1 MKKFLLPL
9 FLLITMSGFAQ
20 VRISAVYGGGGNTGA
35 TYNQDFVVIFNA
47 GTSTVSLSTYSLQYA
62 SATGPTTSPFNWA
75 AVNLTGNIA
84 PGGYYLVA
92 FAIGTNGGIPLPLTA
107 DATLTSIN
115 LSGTTGKIALVN
127 SLTLLNGA
135 NGPNACSNANVADVI
150 GYGSAATCSE
160 SSPFITTGITTAQ
173 CIKRTVDCTDNNNNS
188 TDLSII
194 AVNSAAVLKN
204 SSSAPAPCTSPVITA
219 SPTNLSFVTDQGTAV
234 TNTFN
239 LSGTNLSPAAGSL
252 TVTVTA
258 PFEVSSDGGA
268 SYGSNATFNYTAGAL
283 ASTVVTVRV
292 PANAA
297 AGALTGTAT
306 CSGGGA
312 ANAVVNL
319 TGGVAKLYYSN
330 ATGNLAILATWGDMP
345 NGMGSAPADFTSPYQ
360 KFIVANRTSAVL
372 GAPWSVTGTG
382 SKIIIGIDNEPQVTV
397 TTAVPDTIENT
408 NIVDISNSG
417 VLNLQN
423 QIPPTFG
430 ELKPSSSVIFSYN
443 GANRVLLNPGTYGN
457 VTLSNG
463 QKYFKAGTFNVTGN
477 FFANDCTINGGSS
490 PFTTLVLRKNLT
502 NVNAAF
508 EDSTTGFP
516 NRLTLQLSNPPG
528 LQFDNVLDVTGELAL
543 FRLTVDTT
551 DAFNKTITLTSG
563 GKITIGN
570 NSNGGDL
577 RLLQKAAPGN
587 TTTTQLNLT
596 NTTTLAIVKNGAV
609 YYDAAKSGVIN
620 ATGADVFINKS
631 VVGNNTAGTLKFAT
645 SSTLN
650 DFTVNITSATRDT
663 INVFNNV
670 TVEGNL
676 DMLDGRLVMQNGS
689 TLSLGNNATTNG
701 GNTGSYVEGK
711 VSKSYNTLGNFI
723 FPVGKNNKFAPVEIE
738 PTLNATTPN
747 DTYTVEYFK
756 QAYSTTT
763 VNPTT
768 LATIPTYSI
777 SNKEYWDINR
787 LVGAAANVRLYYDA
801 YSGITLAP
809 QARLAHFNG
818 STWDDIGRNS
828 NGATPF
834 GTYIEQLNVNDFS
847 PFTFGGAAGVLPI
860 RLSNFA
866 GVNVNTTN
874 VLSWSTTQDEIGDM
888 FELQHSTDGT
898 NFVTIY
904 TTAAIGGSNGNS
916 YNFKHVNIAEK
927 NFYRL
932 ALINNNGTTQYS
944 KVLALHSAKQNF
956 NLQVN
961 NSNSKQVMLSVTSAK
976 NTNSTIQVVNAA
988 GQIVFSK
995 NIAIAAGVQQIYLSN
1010 LQTSTGVYYL
1020 NYKDEN
1026 ANNVTKTLVF

>member
-9 FLLITMSGFAQ
+9 FLLITISGIAQ
-20 VRISAVYGGGGNTGA
+20 IRIAVVYGGGGGTNA
-35 TYNQDFVVIFNA
+35 TASYNQDFVVLFNA
-47 GTSTVSLSTYSLQYA
+47 GSSVASLSGNSLQYT
-62 SATGPTTSPFNWA
+62 SAGGTGTWSVAGLPAGATIVA
-75 AVNLTGNIA
+75 
-84 PGGYYLVA
+84 GGYYLVGL
-92 FAIGTNGGIPLPLTA
+92 GTVGTGGAALPTV
-107 DATLTSIN
+107 DATGGLN
-115 LSGTTGKIALVN
+115 LSATTGKIALVN
-127 SLTLLNGA
+127 NSTALSG
-135 NGPNACSNANVADVI
+135 GSACSNTAVLDVV
-150 GYGSAATCSE
+150 GYGSGVTCSE
-160 SSPFITTGITTAQ
+160 TSPAPTLSITTCAKRNNN
-173 CIKRTVDCTDNNNNS
+173 CIDNNNNS
-188 TDLSII
+188 TDFS
-194 AVNSAAVLKN
+194 AVSATGEARN
-204 SSSAPAPCTSPVITA
+204 SSSPVTLCSSPIITA
-219 SPTNLSFVTDQGTAV
+219 SPTSVSFVTDEGTAI
-234 TNTFN
+234 TNTFS

-268 SYGSNATFNYTAGAL
+268 SYGSNATFNYAAGAL

-292 PANAA
+292 PATAA
-297 AGALTGTAT
+297 AGVLTGTAT

-330 ATGNLAILATWGDMP
+330 AMGNLATLATWGDMP

-382 SKIIIGIDNEPQVTV
+382 SKIIIGIDNQPQVTV

-443 GANRVLLNPGTYGN
+443 GANRVQLNPGTYGN

-477 FFANDCTINGGSS
+477 FFANDCTINGGPS

-528 LQFDNVLDVTGELAL
+528 LQFDNILDVTGELAL
-543 FRLTVDTT
+543 FRLIVDTT

-570 NSNGGDL
+570 NGGGDL

-596 NTTTLAIVKNGAV
+596 NASTLAIVKNGAV
-609 YYDAAKSGVIN
+609 YYDATKSGVIN
-620 ATGADVFINKS
+620 ASGANILINKS
-631 VVGNNTAGTLKFAT
+631 VSGSANAGTLKFAAG
-645 SSTLN
+645 STID
-650 DFTVNITSATRDT
+650 DFTVNITTATRDT
-663 INVFNNV
+663 LNVFNNV
-670 TVEGNL
+670 TIEGNL

-689 TLSLGNNATTNG
+689 TLALGNNATTNG

-711 VSKSYNTLGNFI
+711 VSKSYVDPSNFV

-738 PTLNATTPN
+738 PLLNATTPG

-763 VNPTT
+763 VNATT
-768 LATIPTYSI
+768 LATIPTYSV

-801 YSGITLAP
+801 YSGISLAP

-834 GTYIEQLNVNDFS
+834 GTYIEKLNVNDFS

-874 VLSWSTTQDEIGDM
+874 VLNWSTTQDEIGDM
-888 FELQHSTDGT
+888 FELQHSTDGR

-904 TTAAIGGSNGNS
+904 TAAAIGSSNGNS
-916 YNFKHVNIAEK
+916 YNFKHANITDK

-956 NLQVN
+956 N
-961 NSNSKQVMLSVTSAK
+961 KQIILSVTSAK
-976 NTNSTIQVVNAA
+976 NTNGTIQVVNAA
-988 GQIVFSK
+988 GQIVFTK

-1010 LQTSTGVYYL
+1010 LQTSAGVYYL

-1026 ANNVTKTLVF
+1026 DNNITKTLVF